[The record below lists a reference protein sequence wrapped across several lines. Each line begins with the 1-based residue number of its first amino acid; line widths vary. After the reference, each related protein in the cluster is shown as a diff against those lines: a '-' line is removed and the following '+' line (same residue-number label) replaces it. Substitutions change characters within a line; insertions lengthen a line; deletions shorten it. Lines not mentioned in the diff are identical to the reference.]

1 MIGNCHGEVISGNRD
16 MTLTAVYDTRH
27 DASEKLAEK
36 WKCRAAGSMEEL
48 FSMVDAVAVCLPSD
62 MHAQAVVQ
70 SARAGKHVICEKP
83 VAARV
88 EDAEEMIRCC
98 RENGVLFSVV
108 FQHRFDTAV
117 QAARQAIERG
127 DLGRILWASSRSIL
141 YREENYF
148 TNTPWHAKFGS
159 GALMNQSIH
168 YIDLLLYLLGDPV
181 AVQGH
186 CGARLHVK
194 NETEDVGLA
203 IAEFAD
209 GAPAV
214 IEGTTAAYPGLY
226 NELSLYGENGSFIIR
241 NDELFSYKLKSG
253 NRREYD
259 AILNPYAVYTAY
271 RDTKIDL
278 SSHRKQYA
286 NVADAILGRDK
297 LAISGEE
304 GIRSLKLIQAIYE
317 SSEKGQKIHLK

>member
-1 MIGNCHGEVISGNRD
+1 MTVSRVINAPD
-16 MTLTAVYDTRH
+16 
-27 DASEKLAEK
+27 K
-36 WKCRAAGSMEEL
+36 
-48 FSMVDAVAVCLPSD
+48 
-62 MHAQAVVQ
+62 
-70 SARAGKHVICEKP
+70 
-83 VAARV
+83 
-88 EDAEEMIRCC
+88 
-98 RENGVLFSVV
+98 
-108 FQHRFDTAV
+108 
-117 QAARQAIERG
+117 
-127 DLGRILWASSRSIL
+127 
-141 YREENYF
+141 
-148 TNTPWHAKFGS
+148 
-159 GALMNQSIH
+159 
-168 YIDLLLYLLGDPV
+168 
-181 AVQGH
+181 
-186 CGARLHVK
+186 VK
-194 NETEDVGLA
+194 
-203 IAEFAD
+203 
-209 GAPAV
+209 PAV

-317 SSEKGQKIHLK
+317 SSEKGQKIYLQ